1 MKKIIICFLAL
12 ALMLSLCTVFAS
24 ADEDTY
30 SLTDSETPAIG
41 FWLASVSGPPWE
53 CYSEDSFVAATFT
66 AAKPFASIAIPYWA
80 GSPTAFEGIV
90 PCEVEFALFKAEDGK
105 FAEDYKSE
113 DAVVREVKTCD
124 CDVTDFV
131 WTFEQQPAGRYCLRI
146 WQLTEEQAYFVVAQG
161 DPVDDDAEFEIDA
174 AMQNY
179 LGKDGID
186 ITVIYSDGGSQPE
199 PGDATEAPAD
209 PTEAPADPTEAPA
222 DPTEAPADPTEAPTE
237 SGEVVIPENAVNV
250 ALEKE
255 IEVSFDDD
263 YNGTLFENTWFTVNN
278 ITDGIVSD
286 VPLSDIPTDMPLG
299 WYVGTPK
306 RETSVYAMIDLEG
319 LYDVSAIRIIPMN
332 FLKGANMPSDYEIMI
347 SENGSDWVTV
357 ASETGISERQTPIL
371 DPFTYAVNQKAAYVM
386 FHITKASTVT
396 DGTFYSGIDE
406 VEVFGVEIPKT
417 PKPTE
422 QATEAPVATEA
433 PATDVPDD
441 NKTDKPAD
449 ATADNAATDKGN
461 SNGQNKGE
469 EKKANIGL
477 IIGIC
482 AGVLVIAGA
491 VIGIIAAKKKKK

>member
-1 MKKIIICFLAL
+1 
-12 ALMLSLCTVFAS
+12 
-24 ADEDTY
+24 
-30 SLTDSETPAIG
+30 
-41 FWLASVSGPPWE
+41 
-53 CYSEDSFVAATFT
+53 
-66 AAKPFASIAIPYWA
+66 
-80 GSPTAFEGIV
+80 
-90 PCEVEFALFKAEDGK
+90 
-105 FAEDYKSE
+105 
-113 DAVVREVKTCD
+113 
-124 CDVTDFV
+124 
-131 WTFEQQPAGRYCLRI
+131 
-146 WQLTEEQAYFVVAQG
+146 
-161 DPVDDDAEFEIDA
+161 
-174 AMQNY
+174 
-179 LGKDGID
+179 
-186 ITVIYSDGGSQPE
+186 
-199 PGDATEAPAD
+199 
-209 PTEAPADPTEAPA
+209 
-222 DPTEAPADPTEAPTE
+222 
-237 SGEVVIPENAVNV
+237 
-250 ALEKE
+250 
-255 IEVSFDDD
+255 
-263 YNGTLFENTWFTVNN
+263 
-278 ITDGIVSD
+278 
-286 VPLSDIPTDMPLG
+286 MPLG

-357 ASETGISERQTPIL
+357 ASEAGISERQTPIL

-422 QATEAPVATEA
+422 QATEAP
-433 PATDVPDD
+433 ATDVPAD

-461 SNGQNKGE
+461 SDSQNKGVE